1 MTDSSNAVQDLVHGL
16 SLLHVSA
23 DTHSTQD
30 PQRSLDSEDSFLAA
44 CLGDDFGA
52 DLSFSSLEISSE
64 DWDTIDQAERRALSE
79 PLVESLSF
87 TEERGPTPS
96 LQHVPPLSL
105 SPQKDVLASEP
116 PDPSGAKVPPAS
128 TTPRSPRQSSAGTQ
142 HRFKFSPSVL
152 AHHANTACEK
162 MLHLKGSQLWQDA
175 QRSKERLADA
185 GSRKGPSAIA
195 EATMKRGLDFESRL
209 QDRIRDKIDC
219 EAEGDTDS
227 FFRIATSP
235 IGTTLCQPV
244 LSLDDSFYPASM
256 KKAGIVFGRFLP
268 DFVRILP
275 GSLCPDGTRKRKLF
289 IIDAKSSAE
298 MKVSH
303 QFQVTLYA
311 IFLDHLIKVHDQGHL
326 VEIDIHGG
334 VWIPSYEEPRTFSL
348 TFMRPIVET
357 FIYSELPSILLKPP
371 RSLVWHIDSPCHQC
385 EFLATCENDAK
396 EQMTLSVIPMLSKKS
411 ALSIK
416 SLFKPAS
423 GQSEIEDLEDL
434 VQNRSSLTDASRASL
449 AKSLHMDESGYSPL
463 LACYREQSLKVLP
476 LQTVELPKKYQY
488 RFLINILVDPMTMLP
503 FAFGLDIF
511 KDHQVHSSRSFAD
524 AVPYSQDVFA
534 RSLQQAR
541 LAVRIIDIIYE
552 RLVQVSENQSR
563 PILSIFFYNR
573 AMLND
578 LSALLLKVI
587 CSGSPEWTAAT
598 KSRALDLLVNM
609 YEDPSFLT
617 LSEAAKMSVKLPDLL
632 QMTQGFKNS
641 FLQHDRRLFSIETA
655 LHTLVVLP
663 VVGSYSYKDV
673 MTLLIDVEAPDIV
686 DPQDRDDDGYNLDAI
701 YSRWTAGYSEEQIK
715 TTISKWAEQQNIILL
730 TLISLVREKCGGS
743 LDVLLAPQMSFK
755 MRSHFNM
762 QHNILSQFAFFLQ
775 WEAITQAESR
785 RLKRITLTR
794 DEAFRQQ
801 QAFQC
806 RYLGRH
812 IGPLPGAEPSTR
824 AIRAPSD
831 KPTSAFIGMF
841 EVTSRLDAGVLKGE
855 AYKQWILAPDNPT
868 GLKARMNFLD
878 IKSLLAFYTQGS
890 PAVVNVAHY
899 DPEFNIVYISGTFN
913 NLTQD
918 VGLTENEYYILE
930 RRETSP
936 TLNNSMEKLV
946 ETNEN
951 GRLLMT
957 LLEDPNKWGLQSPD
971 GSDDIFAES
980 LTNPSRSYD
989 MTASQHQAFTKVV
1002 NNRLQVIWGP
1012 PGSGKTHFL
1021 ALTILRFVDILRS
1034 LSHKGQGQG
1043 PHTIVLAAFTHAAI
1057 NNLVARVV
1065 KLHDEVAPRAGSE
1078 HIIRP
1083 LVIYR
1088 LGDPSTIECKG
1099 ARVVEA
1105 VNLAKLQRGTE
1116 GEESGQDI
1124 IRIVCGTVW
1133 GIRKAAS
1140 LKTGVDYMR
1149 NVQMLMIDEGS
1160 QLLAADA
1167 IHAIEC
1173 LDPKRGRLIVAGD
1186 HLQLG
1191 PVIAGEYPASE
1202 HAIDPTGSIMKN
1214 LMRKR
1219 DNTPV
1224 TLEWTDGESSMDIG
1238 PCTSQ
1243 LQDNFRMNE
1252 QLGSFMKT
1260 IYGANYK
1267 VQTPNRTLPYSG
1279 VFRGLSLP
1287 PQIRQIL
1294 DPTRS
1299 AVCIELQLEDTQ
1311 SQEVTKVRTDARV
1324 GAAVEATFVAGIVE
1338 CYLEMVGVSTVTSL
1352 FVAVP
1357 HHVQRLAALNK
1368 IQVPE
1373 LEKKYPLAQIKVD
1386 TIEKMQGQEAD
1397 MVVAC
1402 FALFDDEMVATELQY
1417 LYSVHRWIVTL
1428 SRARCKTVLLMTPQ
1442 LRAPK
1447 IIGSAGRTR
1456 PSDHESLDGWGLLQ
1470 AFERYADGLGGKAIA
1485 RGAEAERAA
1494 RTEHRP
1500 ASPQRTV
1507 GGVRPFLDF
1516 QPPTSHSHRID
1527 PTAML
1532 AQPDAKNSSNECKKD
1547 ENVFKHAWHSVE
1559 EALHLRSNPPVEDVP
1574 PPVPPKDEKWLVK
1587 TVNKSVP
1594 QGQEVDPSF
1603 WDKLFHKRHS
1613 SSAKGSVDDDDDN
1626 EAVSISVPADAAL
1639 KSLGVQGDDEDLEAK
1654 KNYFKRMAARV
1665 KEKFDED
1672 DDDSDSDSDDDND
1685 KEHSKTEQQKLELK
1699 QRKKLAPKVDPKEMK
1714 EAHRALYGDS
1724 ANVDPKEDDEKDKKM
1739 FGSWWGCHPRRSR
1752 AERKLA
1758 KQREAEAEQARVL
1771 AELEAKRK
1779 AEEEAAAAA
1788 AKAAERKW
1796 WQLRSPKTA
1805 EQKLKEKEAKER
1817 KSSSR
1822 KHQAIAAAAAYE
1834 AMKKYQ
1840 AHQEKEGKKVSHGE
1854 MKAVLAG
1861 MAMAEAVKLF
1871 DSRHDDDD
1879 DDDDKDDTVAEAGS
1893 KALKLFELLKD

>member
-1 MTDSSNAVQDLVHGL
+1 MADRSQTLQDLVQGL
-16 SLLHVSA
+16 SLLHVST
-23 DTHSTQD
+23 DTPAGAHTS
-30 PQRSLDSEDSFLAA
+30 QRSLDSEESLLAA
-44 CLGDDFGA
+44 CLNDDFGA
-52 DLSFSSLEISSE
+52 DLSFSSLEISAE
-64 DWDTIDQAERRALSE
+64 DWDTIDQAERCTLSE
-79 PLVESLSF
+79 PLERLSFSEERELDPSPPPSLSSKSGKL
-87 TEERGPTPS
+87 TSAPS
-96 LQHVPPLSL
+96 
-105 SPQKDVLASEP
+105 
-116 PDPSGAKVPPAS
+116 DPARAKVHSAPNAPRPHGQSDAS
-128 TTPRSPRQSSAGTQ
+128 GTQ

-162 MLHLKGSQLWQDA
+162 MLHLKGAQLWQDA
-175 QRSKERLADA
+175 QRGKEALADDT
-185 GSRKGPSAIA
+185 SRKAPSAIA
-195 EATMKRGLDFESRL
+195 EATMKRGLDYESDL
-209 QDRIRDKIDC
+209 QAAIQDKIDC
-219 EAEGDTDS
+219 EAEGDKDS
-227 FFRIATSP
+227 FFRMATSP
-235 IGTTLCQPV
+235 VGTTLCQPV
-244 LSLDDSFYPASM
+244 LSLDESFYPATM

-275 GSLCPDGTRKRKLF
+275 GSLCPDGTRKRRLF

-311 IFLDHLIKVHDQGHL
+311 IFLDHLIRVYHQEHL

-357 FIYSELPSILLKPP
+357 FIYQELPSILLKPP
-371 RSLVWHIDSPCHQC
+371 GSLVWHIDSPCHQC
-385 EFLATCENDAK
+385 EFLATCKDDAK

-423 GQSEIEDLEDL
+423 GHSEIEDLEDL
-434 VQNRSSLTDASRASL
+434 V
-449 AKSLHMDESGYSPL
+449 
-463 LACYREQSLKVLP
+463 LP
-476 LQTVELPKKYQY
+476 VRTVELPKKYQY
-488 RFLINILVDPMTMLP
+488 RFLINILVDPMTKLP
-503 FAFGLDIF
+503 FAFGLDVF

-524 AVPYSQDVFA
+524 AVPFSENISFRA
-534 RSLQQAR
+534 RQQAR
-541 LAVRIIDIIYE
+541 LTARIVDTLYE
-552 RLVQVSENQSR
+552 RLVQVSEKQPR
-563 PILSIFFYNR
+563 PVLSIFFYNR
-573 AMLND
+573 SMLND

-587 CSGSPEWTAAT
+587 CSELSECTSVT
-598 KSRALDLLVNM
+598 KSRALDLLANM

-617 LSEAAKMSVKLPDLL
+617 LSEVARMNVKLPDLL

-655 LHTLVVLP
+655 LHSLVVLP

-673 MTLLIDVEAPDIV
+673 MTLLIDVEAPDII
-686 DPQDRDDDGYNLDAI
+686 DEQDRDDDGYNLDTI
-701 YSRWTAGYSEEQIK
+701 YSRWTAGHSEEQIK
-715 TTISKWAEQQNIILL
+715 TTISKWAEQQNVILF

-743 LDVLLAPQMSFK
+743 LDVLLAPQMPFK

-785 RLKRITLTR
+785 RQKRITLTR

-824 AIRAPSD
+824 AVRSPSD

-841 EVTSRLDAGVLKGE
+841 EITSRLDAGVLKGE
-855 AYKQWILAPDNPT
+855 TYKQWILAPDNPT
-868 GLKARMNFLD
+868 GFKARMNFLD
-878 IKSLLAFYTQGS
+878 IKSILAFFSQGS

-899 DPEFNIVYISGTFN
+899 DPEFNIAYINGTFN
-913 NLTQD
+913 SLTQD
-918 VGLTENEYYILE
+918 VGLKENEYYILE

-936 TLNNSMEKLV
+936 TLSTSMEKLV

-951 GRLLMT
+951 GRLFMT

-971 GSDDIFAES
+971 GSADIFLES
-980 LTNPSRSYD
+980 ITNPSRSYD
-989 MTASQHQAFTKVV
+989 MTASQDQAFTRVV

-1043 PHTIVLAAFTHAAI
+1043 PQTIVLAAFTHAAI

-1065 KLHDEVAPRAGSE
+1065 KLHNEVAPRAGSE

-1088 LGDPSTIECKG
+1088 LGDPSTIECPG

-1105 VNLAKLQRGTE
+1105 QNLAKLQRGVE

-1173 LDPKRGRLIVAGD
+1173 LDPKSGRLIVAGD

-1191 PVIAGEYPASE
+1191 PVISGEYPASE

-1224 TLEWTDGESSMDIG
+1224 TLEWIDGESSMDIG

-1267 VQTPNRTLPYSG
+1267 VQTPNRALPYSG
-1279 VFRGLSLP
+1279 AFRGLSLP

-1294 DPTRS
+1294 DPARS
-1299 AVCIELQLEDTQ
+1299 AVCIELQLENSQ
-1311 SQEVTKVRTDARV
+1311 SQEITKVRTDARV
-1324 GAAVEATFVAGIVE
+1324 GAAVEAAFVAGIVE

-1357 HHVQRLAALNK
+1357 HHLQRLAALNK
-1368 IQVPE
+1368 IQLPE

-1397 MVVAC
+1397 LVVAC
-1402 FALFDDEMVATELQY
+1402 FALFDDEMVANELQY

-1470 AFERYADGLGGKAIA
+1470 AFERYADGLGGKVVW
-1485 RGAEAERAA
+1485 
-1494 RTEHRP
+1494 P
-1500 ASPQRTV
+1500 VS
-1507 GGVRPFLDF
+1507 
-1516 QPPTSHSHRID
+1516 
-1527 PTAML
+1527 
-1532 AQPDAKNSSNECKKD
+1532 
-1547 ENVFKHAWHSVE
+1547 
-1559 EALHLRSNPPVEDVP
+1559 EALLR
-1574 PPVPPKDEKWLVK
+1574 
-1587 TVNKSVP
+1587 
-1594 QGQEVDPSF
+1594 GM
-1603 WDKLFHKRHS
+1603 
-1613 SSAKGSVDDDDDN
+1613 G
-1626 EAVSISVPADAAL
+1626 
-1639 KSLGVQGDDEDLEAK
+1639 
-1654 KNYFKRMAARV
+1654 
-1665 KEKFDED
+1665 
-1672 DDDSDSDSDDDND
+1672 
-1685 KEHSKTEQQKLELK
+1685 
-1699 QRKKLAPKVDPKEMK
+1699 
-1714 EAHRALYGDS
+1714 
-1724 ANVDPKEDDEKDKKM
+1724 
-1739 FGSWWGCHPRRSR
+1739 
-1752 AERKLA
+1752 
-1758 KQREAEAEQARVL
+1758 L
-1771 AELEAKRK
+1771 AEL
-1779 AEEEAAAAA
+1779 
-1788 AKAAERKW
+1788 
-1796 WQLRSPKTA
+1796 
-1805 EQKLKEKEAKER
+1805 
-1817 KSSSR
+1817 
-1822 KHQAIAAAAAYE
+1822 
-1834 AMKKYQ
+1834 
-1840 AHQEKEGKKVSHGE
+1840 
-1854 MKAVLAG
+1854 
-1861 MAMAEAVKLF
+1861 
-1871 DSRHDDDD
+1871 
-1879 DDDDKDDTVAEAGS
+1879 
-1893 KALKLFELLKD
+1893 

>member
-1 MTDSSNAVQDLVHGL
+1 MAGSSNAVQDLVQGL

-23 DTHSTQD
+23 GTHGAQD
-30 PQRSLDSEDSFLAA
+30 SQRTLDSEDGFLTA
-44 CLGDDFGA
+44 CLNDDFGT
-52 DLSFSSLEISSE
+52 DLSFPSLEISAE
-64 DWDTIDQAERRALSE
+64 DWDEINQAERGALPE
-79 PLVESLSF
+79 RLERLSVS
-87 TEERGPTPS
+87 EEREQDPS
-96 LQHVPPLSL
+96 AQHVPSSL
-105 SPQKDVLASEP
+105 SSPKQDRLASAP
-116 PDPSGAKVPPAS
+116 PDPPRAKVLL
-128 TTPRSPRQSSAGTQ
+128 SPNAPQYQEQSGTSSQ

-162 MLHLKGSQLWQDA
+162 MLHLKGAQLWQDS
-175 QRSKERLADA
+175 QRSKEGLAGDS
-185 GSRKGPSAIA
+185 SRSGPTARA
-195 EATMKRGLDFESRL
+195 EATMKRGLEYESGL
-209 QDRIRDKIDC
+209 QAAIQNKIDC
-219 EAEGDTDS
+219 EAEGDKDS
-227 FFRIATSP
+227 FFRMATSP
-235 IGTTLCQPV
+235 MGTTLCQPV
-244 LSLDDSFYPASM
+244 LSLDESFYPATM
-256 KKAGIVFGRFLP
+256 KRAGIVFGRFLP
-268 DFVRILP
+268 DFVRISP

-311 IFLDHLIKVHDQGHL
+311 IFLDHLIKVHDQQHL

-357 FIYSELPSILLKPP
+357 FIYNELPSILLKPP

-385 EFLATCENDAK
+385 EFLATCKNDAK

-423 GQSEIEDLEDL
+423 GHSEIEDLEDL
-434 VQNRSSLTDASRASL
+434 VRNRSTLTDASRQSL
-449 AKSLHMDESGYSPL
+449 ANVLHMDENGYSLL

-476 LQTVELPKKYQY
+476 VRTVELPKNYKY
-488 RFLINILVDPMTMLP
+488 RFIINILVDPMTKLP
-503 FAFGLDIF
+503 FAFGLDVF
-511 KDHQVHSSRSFAD
+511 KDHQVHSSQSFAD
-524 AVPYSQDVFA
+524 AVPYSQNVLA
-534 RSLQQAR
+534 RSFQQAR
-541 LAVRIIDIIYE
+541 LTARIIDTLYE
-552 RLVQVSENQSR
+552 RLVQVSERQPR
-563 PILSIFFYNR
+563 PVLSIFFYTR
-573 AMLND
+573 AMMND

-587 CSGSPEWTAAT
+587 CSELSECTSVT
-598 KSRALDLLVNM
+598 KSRALDLLANM

-617 LSEAAKMSVKLPDLL
+617 LSEAAKMNVKLPDLL

-655 LHTLVVLP
+655 LHSLVVLP

-673 MTLLIDVEAPDIV
+673 MTLLIDVEAPDII
-686 DPQDRDDDGYNLDAI
+686 DRQDRDDDGYNLDTI
-701 YSRWTAGYSEEQIK
+701 YGRWTAGYSEEQIK
-715 TTISKWAEQQNIILL
+715 TTISKWAEQQNVILF

-743 LDVLLAPQMSFK
+743 LDVLLAPQMPFK

-785 RLKRITLTR
+785 RQKRIALTR

-812 IGPLPGAEPSTR
+812 VGPLPGAEPSTR

-841 EVTSRLDAGVLKGE
+841 EITSRLDAGVLKGE

-868 GLKARMNFLD
+868 GFKARMNFLD
-878 IKSLLAFYTQGS
+878 IKSLLAFFSQGS
-890 PAVVNVAHY
+890 PAVVNIAHY
-899 DPEFNIVYISGTFN
+899 DPEFNIVYINGTFN

-936 TLNNSMEKLV
+936 TLNNSMEKFV

-951 GRLLMT
+951 GRLFMT

-971 GSDDIFAES
+971 GSADIFLES
-980 LTNPSRSYD
+980 ITNPSRSYD
-989 MTASQHQAFTKVV
+989 MTASQDQAFTRVV

-1043 PHTIVLAAFTHAAI
+1043 PQTIVLAAFTHAAI

-1065 KLHDEVAPRAGSE
+1065 KLHSEVAPRAGSE

-1088 LGDPSTIECKG
+1088 LGDPSVIECEG

-1105 VNLAKLQRGTE
+1105 QNLAKLQRGIE
-1116 GEESGQDI
+1116 GEENGQDI

-1173 LDPKRGRLIVAGD
+1173 LDPKCGRLIVAGD

-1224 TLEWTDGESSMDIG
+1224 TLEWTNGESSMDIG

-1260 IYGANYK
+1260 IYGADYK
-1267 VQTPNRTLPYSG
+1267 VQTPNRALPYSG

-1294 DPTRS
+1294 DPARS
-1299 AVCIELQLEDTQ
+1299 AICIELQLENSQ
-1311 SQEVTKVRTDARV
+1311 SQEITKVRTDARV
-1324 GAAVEATFVAGIVE
+1324 GAAVEAAFVAGIVE

-1373 LEKKYPLAQIKVD
+1373 LEKKYPLAKIKVD

-1402 FALFDDEMVATELQY
+1402 FALFDDEMVANELQY

-1470 AFERYADGLGGKAIA
+1470 AFERYADGLGGKVVW
-1485 RGAEAERAA
+1485 
-1494 RTEHRP
+1494 P
-1500 ASPQRTV
+1500 VS
-1507 GGVRPFLDF
+1507 
-1516 QPPTSHSHRID
+1516 
-1527 PTAML
+1527 
-1532 AQPDAKNSSNECKKD
+1532 
-1547 ENVFKHAWHSVE
+1547 
-1559 EALHLRSNPPVEDVP
+1559 EALLC
-1574 PPVPPKDEKWLVK
+1574 
-1587 TVNKSVP
+1587 
-1594 QGQEVDPSF
+1594 GM
-1603 WDKLFHKRHS
+1603 
-1613 SSAKGSVDDDDDN
+1613 
-1626 EAVSISVPADAAL
+1626 
-1639 KSLGVQGDDEDLEAK
+1639 GV
-1654 KNYFKRMAARV
+1654 
-1665 KEKFDED
+1665 
-1672 DDDSDSDSDDDND
+1672 
-1685 KEHSKTEQQKLELK
+1685 TEL
-1699 QRKKLAPKVDPKEMK
+1699 
-1714 EAHRALYGDS
+1714 
-1724 ANVDPKEDDEKDKKM
+1724 
-1739 FGSWWGCHPRRSR
+1739 
-1752 AERKLA
+1752 
-1758 KQREAEAEQARVL
+1758 
-1771 AELEAKRK
+1771 
-1779 AEEEAAAAA
+1779 
-1788 AKAAERKW
+1788 
-1796 WQLRSPKTA
+1796 
-1805 EQKLKEKEAKER
+1805 
-1817 KSSSR
+1817 
-1822 KHQAIAAAAAYE
+1822 
-1834 AMKKYQ
+1834 
-1840 AHQEKEGKKVSHGE
+1840 
-1854 MKAVLAG
+1854 
-1861 MAMAEAVKLF
+1861 
-1871 DSRHDDDD
+1871 
-1879 DDDDKDDTVAEAGS
+1879 
-1893 KALKLFELLKD
+1893 